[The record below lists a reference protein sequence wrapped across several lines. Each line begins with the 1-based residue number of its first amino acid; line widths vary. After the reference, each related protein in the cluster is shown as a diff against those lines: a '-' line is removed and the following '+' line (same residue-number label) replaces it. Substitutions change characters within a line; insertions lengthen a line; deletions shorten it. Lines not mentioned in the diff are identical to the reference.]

1 MSASNEGYYVRCV
14 TCGDHYWRHADEDE
28 DLVCPLCREEQAK
41 HEAMRQ
47 QQEENKMVAPIEKPN
62 NDKER
67 DEIATCA
74 AVATGIMTA
83 GGSLKESDVVNGLKG
98 DIGLWARVK
107 AKLLTGRSITIENGT
122 VILTTKGILAAI
134 NLIAVLAEHVGRK

>member
-1 MSASNEGYYVRCV
+1 
-14 TCGDHYWRHADEDE
+14 
-28 DLVCPLCREEQAK
+28 
-41 HEAMRQ
+41 
-47 QQEENKMVAPIEKPN
+47 MVAPIEKPN

-74 AVATGIMTA
+74 AVATGIMLA
-83 GGSLKESDVVNGLKG
+83 GGSLKESDVVNELKG
-98 DIGLWARVK
+98 DIGLWARAK

-134 NLIAVLAEHVGRK
+134 NLIAVLAEHVGS